1 MQCYHCHSEVEATER
16 IGRGDT
22 CPSCSA
28 NLRCCFNC
36 LFYDPGYANAC
47 REPQVEPV
55 VDKASANFCEFFTIG
70 QHQTSR
76 PSSSPAA
83 DARTKLDALFKKKS

>member
-1 MQCYHCHSEVEATER
+1 MQCHHCHSEVDVKDH

-22 CPSCSA
+22 CPSCGA

-55 VDKASANFCEFFTIG
+55 VDKEAANFCEFFAVG
-70 QHQTSR
+70 QRQAPR
-76 PSSSPAA
+76 SSSAA
-83 DARTKLDALFKKKS
+83 DVRAKLDALFKKKS